1 METKKITIT
10 MKEIAEMLGVG
21 RKTAVKL
28 IGTPG
33 FPEPFVVGT
42 KKMFIKADFEKWLTE
57 QTGTE
62 SIMEEGKKEAVNN
75 AMERAYNGLCLRALQ
90 SALDFGKFEMVEGVL
105 GQLRRKRNQL
115 ASDTDELETMWVDST
130 GADGAVDEN
139 ELCRMMVKYLED

>member
-10 MKEIAEMLGVG
+10 MQGIADTLGVS
-21 RKTAVKL
+21 RKTAEKL

-33 FPEPFVVGT
+33 FPTPVLVGKKRLFV
-42 KKMFIKADFEKWLTE
+42 KADFEKWLTE
-57 QTGTE
+57 QTGTD

-75 AMERAYNGLCLRALQ
+75 AMERAYNELCRNVLQ
-90 SALDFGKFEMVEGVL
+90 SALELGKFDMVEGVL

-139 ELCRMMVKYLED
+139 ELCRMMVEYLED